1 MLAIT
6 QTAAETITSLLAS
19 TQMPEGSGLRIEA
32 VTVTEQDEQSLELS
46 MVPQPAAGD
55 TVVHGGGAVVFLE
68 PVAAQAL
75 DDMVLDVQRL
85 DSTDGQQAYR
95 FALTPHPSGD
105 VPPV

>member
-1 MLAIT
+1 
-6 QTAAETITSLLAS
+6 
-19 TQMPEGSGLRIEA
+19 MPEGSGLRVEA
-32 VTVTEQDEQSLELS
+32 VSVTEHDEHSLELS

-55 TVVHGGGAVVFLE
+55 TIVQGGAAVVFLE

-95 FALTPHPSGD
+95 FALAPHPFPD
-105 VPPV
+105 VPPA